1 MSQEERFTWRGYDE
15 NRPAHRTLQG
25 FLVLD
30 VQYSS
35 AFADELCTAI
45 QTYMQDNSKPFDG
58 CGNGYEFECRPE
70 GLFIDCLYEGDPLT
84 PVIVEY
90 DTVLQALC
98 EWSEMCRKLET
109 EASNQLV

>member
-1 MSQEERFTWRGYDE
+1 MNQETFTWQGYD
-15 NRPAHRTLQG
+15 NNSPAHQTLQG

-35 AFADELCTAI
+35 RYADELHAGI
-45 QTYMQDNSKPFDG
+45 AAYRQGELPQFAG

-70 GLFIDCLYEGDPLT
+70 GFFIDCLYEGDPLT

-90 DTVLQALC
+90 DTVLQALS
-98 EWSEMCRKLET
+98 EWSQRCKTLEAQALAAVKT
-109 EASNQLV
+109 